1 MAKQKLTGGFGLF
14 LVALLFAFISF
25 SSLAVFGDSD
35 SIAVSFSVYD
45 TGQTNSS
52 LNLVA
57 NQSTT
62 INATSLTNTYFAFT
76 TSTNVTNGSISFYHT
91 DDNIKGTNGTGSLTS
106 FEKFVD
112 IQPSSSINN
121 SFSSGTIRIYY
132 SSSDLVSDD
141 GHYVFVESG
150 LRLYYWNSTGASWT
164 AEPTQGI
171 DGENNYVWATISHLS
186 LFGIFGTKV
195 ELSDDDTPADT
206 GGNGGGGG
214 GWSCTEDWLCDS
226 WLECK
231 DGFQARICYDFN
243 NCGTTAK
250 KPIEKQKCGAAA
262 ALLQE
267 AAIAPMPGPTA
278 AATSAPS
285 AARKI
290 VPLSTSIAV
299 LAMMLALIVII
310 FYATSKK
317 HKRR

>member
-1 MAKQKLTGGFGLF
+1 MTKQKLTGGFGLF
-14 LVALLFAFISF
+14 LVALLFALNA
-25 SSLAVFGDSD
+25 LAVIGDSD

-62 INATSLTNTYFAFT
+62 INATNATNAYFTFT
-76 TSTNVTNGSISFYHT
+76 TSANVTNGSISFYYAN
-91 DDNIKGTNGTGSLTS
+91 DNIKGTNGTGSITS
-106 FEKFVD
+106 FSKFVD

-132 SSSDLVSDD
+132 TASELVYDD
-141 GHYVFVESG
+141 DEVFVESS
-150 LRLYYWNSTGASWT
+150 LRLYYWNSTSANWT